1 MKKLR
6 FFCGGTNVPASRF
19 RVVSVAEGLRKRGW
33 DVEIDYG
40 FGDLDQSIEN
50 MTLKKGYRMFCRL
63 LRAYRTMTARFDG
76 PIVVQRLSIPI
87 FALPELAAAKRN
99 GILIFDFDDAVFLDG
114 SGSPHGLR
122 TRAFNQI
129 CSASSHVVAGNT
141 WLAGKVPDETQVT
154 VVPTCI
160 DTSAYMP
167 NHQENARK
175 ILRIGWIGT
184 SSNLHNLEVLI
195 DPLRQLRDKG
205 YLFEFLLCSD
215 VQDINLIKALKA
227 TFQKWSPAQELPFLQ
242 SLDIGLMPLADTD
255 WSKGKCSF
263 KMIQYMAVGCPVV
276 ASAVGMNKD
285 VLSGDV
291 GGMLVADGDWFSP
304 LAKLLASQELRK
316 RCAKAARARA
326 VSTYDVSIAVDVYE
340 KILTSNLR
348 DSI

>member
-1 MKKLR
+1 MKRLR

-19 RVVSVAEGLRKRGW
+19 RVDSVAEGLRERGW

-50 MTLKKGYRMFCRL
+50 MTLKKSYRIVCRL
-63 LRAYRTMTARFDG
+63 LRAYRTMTVRFDG

-87 FALPELAAAKRN
+87 FAFPELVAAKRN
-99 GILIFDFDDAVFLDG
+99 GALIFDFDDAVFLDG
-114 SGSPHGLR
+114 SGAPHGLR
-122 TRAFNQI
+122 TRAFNRI
-129 CSASSHVVAGNT
+129 CSVSSHVVAGNT
-141 WLAGKVPDETQVT
+141 WLSAKVPDETEVT

-160 DTSAYMP
+160 DTSVYIP
-167 NHQENARK
+167 NPPENERK

-184 SSNLHNLEVLI
+184 SSNLHNLGVLI
-195 DPLRQLRDKG
+195 APLRKLREKG
-205 YLFEFLLCSD
+205 YSFEFLLCSD
-215 VQDINLIKALKA
+215 VQDISLVKALKA
-227 TFQKWSPAQELPFLQ
+227 TFQKWSPLGELPFLQ

-304 LAKLLASQELRK
+304 LANLLASQELRK
-316 RCAKAARARA
+316 RCAHAARARA
-326 VSTYDVSIAVDVYE
+326 VSRYDVSIAVDAYE

-348 DSI
+348 NST